1 MHKTTAVLLV
11 FVMAASGV
19 AALFPAKA
27 EPKTITV
34 PDDYPTIQA
43 AINNASAGDTVF
55 VKNGIYYTPFGI
67 GIDVDKPLSLIGE
80 NSKETV
86 IVGVPSR
93 YGENKVIQI
102 DADNV
107 VISGFTI
114 RDDWIGIDIGSSRCK
129 LAGNNIVNNTN
140 TGIIMERESNVI
152 SGNNI
157 TESGWYGIYIT
168 SSNSLVS
175 ENNITGS
182 GSAGIIVDN
191 CKNATITGNSI
202 TGNGVD
208 ENGPIEDRGG
218 IFLRWAGPFYV
229 YGNNVT
235 DNRGYAIQFG
245 EGCANTIVHNNN
257 VARNSIGINLLNFPI
272 EGDAIIGT
280 GNVAY
285 YNNLVDNSQNAH
297 VEHAYYYNI
306 SDIRNGTD
314 IVSWDNGFVGNYWSD
329 YNSQGAYVI
338 DENNIDHHPLTQQVD
353 ISTTAPAGS
362 TNLLTITII
371 VVAVVGVV
379 AVVAVGILVYFKKR
393 KH

>member
-140 TGIIMERESNVI
+140 TGIIMERDIDPVKTGRTD
-152 SGNNI
+152 SGPVFLETLI
-157 TESGWYGIYIT
+157 RKRTLDGKRGLLSRFE
-168 SSNSLVS
+168 
-175 ENNITGS
+175 
-182 GSAGIIVDN
+182 
-191 CKNATITGNSI
+191 GNQ
-202 TGNGVD
+202 
-208 ENGPIEDRGG
+208 
-218 IFLRWAGPFYV
+218 A
-229 YGNNVT
+229 
-235 DNRGYAIQFG
+235 A
-245 EGCANTIVHNNN
+245 
-257 VARNSIGINLLNFPI
+257 
-272 EGDAIIGT
+272 
-280 GNVAY
+280 
-285 YNNLVDNSQNAH
+285 
-297 VEHAYYYNI
+297 
-306 SDIRNGTD
+306 
-314 IVSWDNGFVGNYWSD
+314 
-329 YNSQGAYVI
+329 
-338 DENNIDHHPLTQQVD
+338 
-353 ISTTAPAGS
+353 
-362 TNLLTITII
+362 
-371 VVAVVGVV
+371 
-379 AVVAVGILVYFKKR
+379 
-393 KH
+393 